1 MIKNSPLPP
10 CPGDERSKRLLG
22 RKSTGTTP
30 VNSDVWPSIGV
41 RPRGSVGLDKNGR
54 EIRFWPNTR
63 PQGTRQRCQSSG
75 WKRKSHL
82 VWQQGRLSSLLCNG
96 DLMNTKK
103 SKFTPPQPTNP
114 LWANGKKCSAIRQKT
129 NIIISQGFISRLP
142 GLQGPGAFQDNSG
155 AESWEECGKTWEET
169 TSAETDVCSSEE
181 DNSWPIDG
189 RKVKLCPTKRRG
201 GGDQMQ
207 RGGTSVLSSVLMRLI
222 SVRGPETGTEG
233 LATLR

>member
-41 RPRGSVGLDKNGR
+41 RPRGSAGLDKNGR

-129 NIIISQGFISRLP
+129 NIIISSGFISRLP
-142 GLQGPGAFQDNSG
+142 GLQGPSAFQDNSG
-155 AESWEECGKTWEET
+155 AESWEKSAAKPERKQRRQRRTFVLARKTTRDRLTEEK
-169 TSAETDVCSSEE
+169 SSCVQQREKE
-181 DNSWPIDG
+181 GIRCREGG
-189 RKVKLCPTKRRG
+189 RVYCPPYWWG
-201 GGDQMQ
+201 
-207 RGGTSVLSSVLMRLI
+207 
-222 SVRGPETGTEG
+222 
-233 LATLR
+233 